1 MKFATAII
9 LLSSLYIATALSNTP
24 WVPIRR
30 GLANNNPFG
39 SDLDAIG
46 GQNNL
51 GQAFDSG
58 VFNNTD
64 GEVTNTYDSWFQ
76 SGANAAFNYSSELQL
91 SFADD
96 TTENSRYAIR
106 IDPETGR
113 RDIIW
118 WSLEQLK
125 GGDNNGPAGRNIT
138 YDADTD
144 TVTVTSFEGVEQ
156 WVLYQLGQP
165 INDTGLD
172 NVVNLTVDTYDSF
185 NAYLT
190 DFIGYEEQ
198 NTETYVNDDGLTN
211 AVNNAVAQV
220 GDAAGL
226 ANTRLT
232 ELRNLHTYVG
242 PDENL
247 WVRVNADIESDTDS
261 GEIVGV
267 ILCDGGSD
275 CSDSAIQYWWWNSVL
290 FA

>member
-1 MKFATAII
+1 MKFAIAII
-9 LLSSLYIATALSNTP
+9 LVSSLYIASALSNNT
-24 WVPIRR
+24 WVPIDQ
-30 GLANNNPFG
+30 GLARNNPFG

-64 GEVTNTYDSWFQ
+64 GEVSDTYNSWFQ
-76 SGANAAFNYSSELQL
+76 SAANAAFNYSSELQL
-91 SFADD
+91 SLADGS
-96 TTENSRYAIR
+96 TENSQYAIR

-125 GGDNNGPAGRNIT
+125 RGDNNGPAGRNIT

-172 NVVNLTVDTYDSF
+172 NVTNLNVDTYDSF
-185 NAYLT
+185 RAYLT
-190 DFIGYEEQ
+190 EFIGYEEQ

-211 AVNNAVAQV
+211 AVNNAVAQI

-232 ELRNLHTYVG
+232 ELRSLYTYVG

-247 WVRVNADIESDTDS
+247 WVRVNGNIESDTDS
-261 GEIVGV
+261 GEIVGA
-267 ILCDGGSD
+267 ILCEGGSD
-275 CSDSAIQYWWWNSVL
+275 CSDSALQYWWWNSVL